1 MISIRRSAKGNLVGS
16 NSIRCLSFYDRYS
29 PKKHRCKKSFCHWL
43 EYSGPF
49 SVAVMLDD
57 PADVTLLYDE
67 RYVGWSSTSRCL
79 SEAAGPCPSSA
90 NLFKMFIIAG
100 RNFVDSERM
109 ARSCVILQSYR
120 YQSAKPL
127 GGFKK

>member
-1 MISIRRSAKGNLVGS
+1 VISIRQSAKGNLVGS

-67 RYVGWSSTSRCL
+67 RYVGWSSTSL
-79 SEAAGPCPSSA
+79 VACPKLQVLAPRLLISSKCS
-90 NLFKMFIIAG
+90 L
-100 RNFVDSERM
+100 
-109 ARSCVILQSYR
+109 
-120 YQSAKPL
+120 
-127 GGFKK
+127 